1 MQTINGWLFD
11 IYPNETGLTL
21 WLIGE
26 DGQRHRF
33 FQDFSATVY
42 AAGPSARL
50 RALWRSLREQPVPVR
65 LSRAER
71 TDVFQGKT
79 VTLAVEVQQPA
90 RLDELFRTM
99 TAAFPDLT
107 WYDGDISLALRHA
120 AAFGV
125 FPLARCVV
133 ELRGEKIASL
143 TPLDT
148 PWDLEPVPAPL
159 RVLSLEPDCDP
170 AHGEPRALIVSYERV
185 RYSLPLEKTIPL
197 LIGLAADLRRYDP
210 DVILTSWG
218 DTWLLPRLMQLCNES
233 GMRLPLNRDESQAL
247 VERKEHTYFSYGQI
261 VYRGRQVQ
269 LRGRWHLDR
278 HNAMLW
284 NDYGLAGVLEMAR
297 VTRQPVQDAARL
309 SPGTGISSMQ
319 FVTAL
324 QKDILIPWH
333 KNQAETP
340 KTVLELMRSD
350 MGGMVYQPTIGLH
363 RDVGGIDFISMYPG
377 IMVKFNISPEVKRA
391 GPPQSLQPAPGD
403 PGIIPLTLAP
413 LLKKRLALKQALLT
427 LPRWDCRRPVY
438 QALASAHKWL
448 LVTCFGYL
456 GYKNARFGRI
466 EAHEAVTAYGREALL
481 RAKEAAEDL
490 GFEILH
496 MYVDGLWV
504 HKEGCKTPADFQTL
518 LADVTE
524 RTGLPISLD
533 GVYRWVVFL
542 PSRLDERVP
551 VANRYFGV
559 FQDGSIKV
567 RGIEARRR
575 DTAPF
580 IAETQMSIMEILA
593 RAGDADAL
601 KDVYPRALSFADSE
615 MKALR
620 AGRVPLEKLLVSQ
633 KLSRELGEYSSP
645 SPAARAVRQLEAA
658 GKLVRPGQRVRFL
671 FTLGKPG
678 VQAWDVAQQPDPRC
692 VDVKRYQALLT
703 RAVETVLDPIRQS
716 INAGKKEESWD
727 LFPVFPRV
735 SLAPAPPGGD

>member
-26 DGQRHRF
+26 DGQRYRF

-143 TPLDT
+143 TTLDT

-533 GVYRWVVFL
+533 GVYHWVVFL

-678 VQAWDVAQQPDPRC
+678 VKAWDVAQQPDPRC

>member
-143 TPLDT
+143 TTLDT

-170 AHGEPRALIVSYERV
+170 AHWEPRALIVSYERV

>member
-26 DGQRHRF
+26 DGQRYRF

-143 TPLDT
+143 TTLDT

-678 VQAWDVAQQPDPRC
+678 VKAWDVAQQPDPRC